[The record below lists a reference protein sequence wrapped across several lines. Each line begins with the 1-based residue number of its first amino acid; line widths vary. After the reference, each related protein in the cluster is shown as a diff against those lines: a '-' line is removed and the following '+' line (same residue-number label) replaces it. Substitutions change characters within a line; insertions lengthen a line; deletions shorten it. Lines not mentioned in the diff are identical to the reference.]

1 MFTYSHKKRISL
13 HGHCRCNE
21 GGCPFPRKKNLA
33 TSLADLTTNKAVNL
47 YA

>member
-1 MFTYSHKKRISL
+1 MVIADALKVDVHSP
-13 HGHCRCNE
+13 G
-21 GGCPFPRKKNLA
+21 KNLA